1 MPQEITVILFRI
13 LGFLEIFAIFQNDLR
28 LRNSLLQI
36 GQTDNAGFPACGMLR
51 AFFGL
56 LGLVLLLHW
65 QIRLL
70 SIGTIDYG
78 LLRLLRTL

>member
-51 AFFGL
+51 TFFGL